1 MEKKIS
7 KAEEKKLLEIA
18 MKNSPVIEDRRSLE
32 TAHSDSEDFLDI
44 AVWEVRAMLE
54 QAYLLGKASK

>member
-7 KAEEKKLLEIA
+7 KAEEKKLLKIA
-18 MKNSPVIEDRRSLE
+18 IENSPVIEERGSLE
-32 TAHSDSEDFLDI
+32 TVRSDSADFLDL
-44 AVWEVRAMLE
+44 AVWEIRAMLE